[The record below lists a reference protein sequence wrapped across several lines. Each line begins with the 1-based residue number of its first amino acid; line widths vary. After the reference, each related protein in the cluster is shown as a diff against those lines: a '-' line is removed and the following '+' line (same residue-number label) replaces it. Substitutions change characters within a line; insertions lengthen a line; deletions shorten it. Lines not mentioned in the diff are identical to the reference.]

1 MLLKPI
7 IVIMLKKETLLLKY
21 GKKVKEDTDL
31 RSYLYEHKNL
41 VKRLP

>member
-7 IVIMLKKETLLLKY
+7 IVIMLKGDIITQVDS
-21 GKKVKEDTDL
+21 KKVKEDTDL